1 MKNIVKTVKTLE
13 LIWPV
18 YSTANT
24 MCRILDRLE
33 EDLISY
39 WEPYW
44 DGERDEIGIRFAS
57 EEGEIEARPGC
68 VVLIEDGH
76 AVRMRKNLKD
86 ENDPTTRINA
96 KKHAVAHI
104 YDSDDLKDL
113 RALSEAGRRVVLDED
128 RILVSVSD
136 SMIDVTGSWIA
147 VESGDENLTWF
158 DKGSNPNVTIED
170 IARHY
175 KGKLA

>member
-1 MKNIVKTVKTLE
+1 MKNVIKTIKTLE
-13 LIWPV
+13 IIWPG

-68 VVLIEDGH
+68 VVLVEGETDFRNPGKHRTTERQAEDLVR
-76 AVRMRKNLKD
+76 AVHKN
-86 ENDPTTRINA
+86 
-96 KKHAVAHI
+96 
-104 YDSDDLKDL
+104 
-113 RALSEAGRRVVLDED
+113 
-128 RILVSVSD
+128 
-136 SMIDVTGSWIA
+136 
-147 VESGDENLTWF
+147 
-158 DKGSNPNVTIED
+158 
-170 IARHY
+170 
-175 KGKLA
+175 